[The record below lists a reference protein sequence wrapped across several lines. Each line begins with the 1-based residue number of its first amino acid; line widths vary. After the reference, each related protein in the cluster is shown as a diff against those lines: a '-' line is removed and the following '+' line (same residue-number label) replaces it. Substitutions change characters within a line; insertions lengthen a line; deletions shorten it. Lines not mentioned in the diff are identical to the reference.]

1 MNKFIFF
8 SLLEIGAGW
17 APAFVADLGE
27 MIFIQ
32 EKEKDLSDSRT
43 FFIGELGYEN
53 LEPLG
58 YTQGKA
64 DMQII
69 FA

>member
-1 MNKFIFF
+1 
-8 SLLEIGAGW
+8 
-17 APAFVADLGE
+17 

-32 EKEKDLSDSRT
+32 GKEKDLSDSRT

-58 YTQGKA
+58 YTSGKA

-69 FA
+69 VAYLIQERFENW